1 MCLVDNPGFGEAKQH
16 VLQLA
21 ERSMRCSSAYIYLS
35 ETTSLGGTVDAR
47 AYRTIADQDRGGR
60 FLCMV
65 YTTGRCYDA
74 EIYAILFLL
83 M

>member
-60 FLCMV
+60 FFPHMCIPLEGATMLKFMSFCSS
-65 YTTGRCYDA
+65 
-74 EIYAILFLL
+74 
-83 M
+83 